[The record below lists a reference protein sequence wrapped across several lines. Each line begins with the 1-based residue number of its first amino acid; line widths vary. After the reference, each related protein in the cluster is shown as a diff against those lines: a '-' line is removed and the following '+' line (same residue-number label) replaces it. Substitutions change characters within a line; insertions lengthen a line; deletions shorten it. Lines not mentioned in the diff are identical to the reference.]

1 MKLTKPIIY
10 RKNIKISDKLKRHIE
25 KKVEDSIDLLLD
37 HGLVFKQV
45 NGKIRIS
52 GILEEVLRQIELEYR

>member
-37 HGLVFKQV
+37 HGLAFKQV
-45 NGKIRIS
+45 NDKVRAS
-52 GILEEVLRQIELEYR
+52 GILNEVLRQMEQD